1 MGTAE
6 SIIAAVDKNL
16 GHKKGKMEQ
25 AHAFFKDKQNLR
37 DVWAELDMD
46 RSHHIT
52 LYEIRLHCQHKA
64 DVGLHPWRYLGGMND
79 KAMRAA
85 FRKTCDLLNIDDG
98 QIPKRGL
105 TKLLKNIWL
114 FSTFWEIFE
123 KCDLNRD
130 EKIDRIEFNYMCKLF
145 ELKPKHNEFDLALE
159 FTESDKKFGLG
170 YFSFCQYAL
179 HKVRNR
185 RRRDEE
191 LEEDNEE
198 DDNQKNEEEEEQE
211 DDDEFGK
218 E

>member
-37 DVWAELDMD
+37 DIWAELDMD
-46 RSHHIT
+46 RSHFIT

-64 DVGLHPWRYLGGMND
+64 DVGLHPWRFLGGMND
-79 KAMRAA
+79 KSMRAA
-85 FRKTCDLLNIDDG
+85 FRKTCDLLNIDNG
-98 QIPKRGL
+98 QIPKKGL

-130 EKIDRIEFNYMCKLF
+130 EKIDRIE
-145 ELKPKHNEFDLALE
+145 
-159 FTESDKKFGLG
+159 
-170 YFSFCQYAL
+170 
-179 HKVRNR
+179 
-185 RRRDEE
+185 
-191 LEEDNEE
+191 
-198 DDNQKNEEEEEQE
+198 
-211 DDDEFGK
+211 
-218 E
+218 